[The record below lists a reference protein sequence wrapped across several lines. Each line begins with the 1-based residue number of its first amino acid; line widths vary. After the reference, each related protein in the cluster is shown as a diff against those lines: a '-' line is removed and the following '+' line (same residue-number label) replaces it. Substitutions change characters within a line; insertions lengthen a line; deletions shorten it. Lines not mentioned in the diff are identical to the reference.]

1 MPNDAKLG
9 MVCGLGLV
17 IAVAIFLVR
26 KDAPASGP
34 SAQLPRA
41 MVKEVSRSRPSQ
53 QISGSPVRAMEP

>member
-1 MPNDAKLG
+1 MPNDAKIG

-34 SAQLPRA
+34 AAELPRA
-41 MVKEVSRSRPSQ
+41 VVKEVSRSRPSQ
-53 QISGSPVRAMEP
+53 QVSGTPVRTIEP